1 MSFKSGKYKNLTY
14 DQIIN
19 NGGET
24 LNNLINSKHHAY
36 KKFNEYYQQK
46 KSIQEFTIKRKKNIV
61 RRALKNFINKKRF
74 TKVEKNKYDD
84 GYDEKK
90 EEIYINNDFMI
101 DEDQNIV
108 VSIDN
113 KYVFGDQLYQ

>member
-1 MSFKSGKYKNLTY
+1 MSFKSGKFNNLTY

-24 LNNLINSKHHAY
+24 LNNLINSKHVAY

-61 RRALKNFINKKRF
+61 KRALKNFINNLWAIISTFEYIELF
-74 TKVEKNKYDD
+74 TI
-84 GYDEKK
+84 G
-90 EEIYINNDFMI
+90 I
-101 DEDQNIV
+101 
-108 VSIDN
+108 
-113 KYVFGDQLYQ
+113 

>member
-24 LNNLINSKHHAY
+24 LNNLINSKHVAY

-46 KSIQEFTIKRKKNIV
+46 KLINEFTIKRKKNIV
-61 RRALKNFINKKRF
+61 RRALKNFIDKKRF
-74 TKVEKNKYDD
+74 TKLEA
-84 GYDEKK
+84 
-90 EEIYINNDFMI
+90 IYTFFD
-101 DEDQNIV
+101 IV
-108 VSIDN
+108 D
-113 KYVFGDQLYQ
+113 YP